1 MYRSPLNLHGGQYW
15 TRTSDPRRVKAVLY
29 QLSQLPGKNPLKDG
43 RGVVNKKMLKFQFQ
57 ANHLKPNLWPNLV
70 PPETGAD
77 SGRPG
82 LAP

>member
-43 RGVVNKKMLKFQFQ
+43 GGVVNKKMLKFQMRTNPY
-57 ANHLKPNLWPNLV
+57 ALKSAQ
-70 PPETGAD
+70 PETGAGSD
-77 SGRPG
+77 RPG
-82 LAP
+82 